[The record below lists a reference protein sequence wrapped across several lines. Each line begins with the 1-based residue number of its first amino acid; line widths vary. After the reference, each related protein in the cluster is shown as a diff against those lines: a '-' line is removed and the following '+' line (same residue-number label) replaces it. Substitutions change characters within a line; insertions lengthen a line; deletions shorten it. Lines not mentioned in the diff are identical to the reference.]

1 MPLPALTV
9 YVGSVGHAVNPTRAS
24 VIGRAADCDVIVND
38 PHVSHHH
45 ARLTPTADGWLLE
58 DLGSA
63 NGLSVNGVRVTQI
76 LIGNTTTV
84 MLAENVTIICAVA
97 PIAATPKMPPQPAAE
112 SAVMP
117 IPPATAP
124 RPSMPRTPVPAAGTA
139 LPTPPRRN
147 PAPAAPATQS
157 AAPSPSRNTTA
168 PATPP
173 RPATGGSTFPNIAK
187 SLPTPGVPT
196 PSAPTANTP
205 GTTAGADLPEPQSPT
220 GLYGTVMAGSTQAQR
235 LEAQLKPSRVLGDF
249 NPRRDQSGVIGRI
262 SSCTIRVND
271 FLVSRQHC
279 SLEATP
285 NGILLTDLN
294 SANGTYVNGRRVA
307 KIWLEESDVVTIGNT
322 DLTVHDGVLQDR
334 APLGGE
340 DAVIAENIGLT
351 VGKGV
356 RLLDGIDAV
365 FAKGTLTA
373 VIGPS
378 GAGKSTFTSIVAGL
392 NSPTEGHVIF
402 DGYDVHQN
410 IELLRSRIGF
420 VPQDDVVHR
429 KLTVDAALEYA
440 AKLRLP
446 GSSKAECAEIID
458 NVLTELELT
467 ERRHNRIDRLSGG
480 QRKRVSTAIELLTG
494 PELLI
499 LDEPTSGLDPSL
511 DQTVMKMLRQLAD
524 AGRVVLVVTHSLTY
538 VEKYC
543 DNVLML
549 APGGHPAFFGT
560 PAEMRQAFG
569 DKDWADIFNDV
580 TESPN
585 QVYSITDTHQR
596 MVEAR
601 KQVKQHANHEK
612 PAKVFRLRQML
623 TLVTR
628 QLHLII
634 ADPGLL
640 VFLLLL
646 PLLLGLLSLVVPGS
660 HGLGEPDFKDAATE
674 PSQLL
679 ALVILG
685 ACFMGSALSVR
696 DIVSER
702 AIYDRERAVGLSPS
716 SYTLSKLIVMALQT
730 LLQAAILTAAVSV
743 GKPRPESGVIT
754 DSGVPELVLVV
765 WLTAWASAMLGEVG
779 SALVKSGEQT
789 MPLLV
794 ILVMAQLVFSGG
806 MIPVTD
812 RDGLEQAS
820 MVFPGRWGFSAA
832 AADIGLNKLLYG
844 PAKVPTFKKDDLWK
858 NTPDQFWF
866 DIAIL
871 VVMVVVFTI
880 VLRVLVS
887 NVVAKMRRR

>member
-1 MPLPALTV
+1 
-9 YVGSVGHAVNPTRAS
+9 
-24 VIGRAADCDVIVND
+24 
-38 PHVSHHH
+38 
-45 ARLTPTADGWLLE
+45 
-58 DLGSA
+58 
-63 NGLSVNGVRVTQI
+63 
-76 LIGNTTTV
+76 
-84 MLAENVTIICAVA
+84 
-97 PIAATPKMPPQPAAE
+97 
-112 SAVMP
+112 
-117 IPPATAP
+117 
-124 RPSMPRTPVPAAGTA
+124 
-139 LPTPPRRN
+139 
-147 PAPAAPATQS
+147 
-157 AAPSPSRNTTA
+157 
-168 PATPP
+168 
-173 RPATGGSTFPNIAK
+173 
-187 SLPTPGVPT
+187 
-196 PSAPTANTP
+196 
-205 GTTAGADLPEPQSPT
+205 
-220 GLYGTVMAGSTQAQR
+220 
-235 LEAQLKPSRVLGDF
+235 
-249 NPRRDQSGVIGRI
+249 
-262 SSCTIRVND
+262 
-271 FLVSRQHC
+271 
-279 SLEATP
+279 
-285 NGILLTDLN
+285 
-294 SANGTYVNGRRVA
+294 
-307 KIWLEESDVVTIGNT
+307 
-322 DLTVHDGVLQDR
+322 
-334 APLGGE
+334 
-340 DAVIAENIGLT
+340 
-351 VGKGV
+351 
-356 RLLDGIDAV
+356 
-365 FAKGTLTA
+365 
-373 VIGPS
+373 
-378 GAGKSTFTSIVAGL
+378 
-392 NSPTEGHVIF
+392 
-402 DGYDVHQN
+402 
-410 IELLRSRIGF
+410 
-420 VPQDDVVHR
+420 
-429 KLTVDAALEYA
+429 
-440 AKLRLP
+440 
-446 GSSKAECAEIID
+446 
-458 NVLTELELT
+458 
-467 ERRHNRIDRLSGG
+467 
-480 QRKRVSTAIELLTG
+480 
-494 PELLI
+494 
-499 LDEPTSGLDPSL
+499 
-511 DQTVMKMLRQLAD
+511 
-524 AGRVVLVVTHSLTY
+524 
-538 VEKYC
+538 
-543 DNVLML
+543 ML

-569 DKDWADIFNDV
+569 DKDWADIVNDV

>member
-1 MPLPALTV
+1 
-9 YVGSVGHAVNPTRAS
+9 
-24 VIGRAADCDVIVND
+24 
-38 PHVSHHH
+38 
-45 ARLTPTADGWLLE
+45 
-58 DLGSA
+58 
-63 NGLSVNGVRVTQI
+63 
-76 LIGNTTTV
+76 
-84 MLAENVTIICAVA
+84 
-97 PIAATPKMPPQPAAE
+97 
-112 SAVMP
+112 
-117 IPPATAP
+117 
-124 RPSMPRTPVPAAGTA
+124 
-139 LPTPPRRN
+139 
-147 PAPAAPATQS
+147 
-157 AAPSPSRNTTA
+157 
-168 PATPP
+168 
-173 RPATGGSTFPNIAK
+173 
-187 SLPTPGVPT
+187 
-196 PSAPTANTP
+196 
-205 GTTAGADLPEPQSPT
+205 
-220 GLYGTVMAGSTQAQR
+220 
-235 LEAQLKPSRVLGDF
+235 
-249 NPRRDQSGVIGRI
+249 
-262 SSCTIRVND
+262 
-271 FLVSRQHC
+271 
-279 SLEATP
+279 
-285 NGILLTDLN
+285 
-294 SANGTYVNGRRVA
+294 
-307 KIWLEESDVVTIGNT
+307 
-322 DLTVHDGVLQDR
+322 
-334 APLGGE
+334 
-340 DAVIAENIGLT
+340 
-351 VGKGV
+351 
-356 RLLDGIDAV
+356 
-365 FAKGTLTA
+365 
-373 VIGPS
+373 
-378 GAGKSTFTSIVAGL
+378 
-392 NSPTEGHVIF
+392 
-402 DGYDVHQN
+402 
-410 IELLRSRIGF
+410 
-420 VPQDDVVHR
+420 
-429 KLTVDAALEYA
+429 
-440 AKLRLP
+440 
-446 GSSKAECAEIID
+446 
-458 NVLTELELT
+458 
-467 ERRHNRIDRLSGG
+467 
-480 QRKRVSTAIELLTG
+480 
-494 PELLI
+494 
-499 LDEPTSGLDPSL
+499 
-511 DQTVMKMLRQLAD
+511 
-524 AGRVVLVVTHSLTY
+524 
-538 VEKYC
+538 
-543 DNVLML
+543 
-549 APGGHPAFFGT
+549 
-560 PAEMRQAFG
+560 
-569 DKDWADIFNDV
+569 
-580 TESPN
+580 
-585 QVYSITDTHQR
+585 

>member
-1 MPLPALTV
+1 MTLPSLTV
-9 YVGSVGHAVNPTRAS
+9 YIGSVGHAINPTHPS
-24 VIGRAADCDVIVND
+24 VIGRAADCDVVVAD

-45 ARLTPTADGWLLE
+45 AKITPTADGWLLE

-63 NGLSVNGVRVTQI
+63 NGLTVNGVRVTQI
-76 LIGNTTTV
+76 LIANTTTV
-84 MLAENVTIICAVA
+84 MLATNVPIICTVAAVA
-97 PIAATPKMPPQPAAE
+97 PQPA
-112 SAVMP
+112 S
-117 IPPATAP
+117 P
-124 RPSMPRTPVPAAGTA
+124 RPAAPERNRIPQAAPTAPVPAQIPQAPA
-139 LPTPPRRN
+139 PR
-147 PAPAAPATQS
+147 PAPAARPAPATQQS
-157 AAPSPSRNTTA
+157 
-168 PATPP
+168 P
-173 RPATGGSTFPNIAK
+173 RPAAPIPPQQSPRPAGNASFPGIAK
-187 SLPTPGVPT
+187 SLPTPPVANDVDVP
-196 PSAPTANTP
+196 
-205 GTTAGADLPEPQSPT
+205 SPT

-235 LEAQLKPSRVLGDF
+235 LESQLKPSRVLGDF
-249 NPRRDQSGVIGRI
+249 DPKRDRTGVIGRTPN
-262 SSCTIRVND
+262 CTIRISD
-271 FLVSRQHC
+271 YLVSRKHC

-285 NGILLTDLN
+285 NGILLTDLD

-307 KIWLEESDVVTIGNT
+307 KVWLEEGDVITVGNT
-322 DLTVHDGVLQDR
+322 DLTVAGGVLQDR
-334 APLGGE
+334 APLAGT

-392 NSPTEGHVIF
+392 NSPTEGHVLF

-446 GSSKAECAEIID
+446 GSSKAERAEIID
-458 NVLTELELT
+458 NVLAELELT
-467 ERRHNRIDRLSGG
+467 QRRHNRIDRLSGG

-580 TESPN
+580 TASPEE
-585 QVYSITDTHQR
+585 VHSITDTHQR
-596 MVEAR
+596 MLEAR
-601 KQVKQHANHEK
+601 KKIKPHEGHEK
-612 PAKVFRLRQML
+612 PAKVFRFRQML
-623 TLVTR
+623 TLVIR
-628 QLHLII
+628 QIHLII

-646 PLLLGLLSLVVPGS
+646 PLLLGMLSLVVPGS

-716 SYTLSKLIVMALQT
+716 SYTASKLIVMALQT
-730 LLQAAILTAAVSV
+730 LLQAAILTVAVSV
-743 GKPRPESGVIT
+743 GKPRPESGVLT

-832 AADIGLNKLLYG
+832 ASDIDLNGLLYG
-844 PAKVPTFKKDDLWK
+844 PTKVPTFKKDDLWEHS
-858 NTPDQFWF
+858 TDQFWF
-866 DIAIL
+866 DIAVL
-871 VVMVVVFTI
+871 VGMVVVFTI
-880 VLRVLVS
+880 VLRVCVS
-887 NVVAKMRRR
+887 NVVAKRRR